1 MAFQNQNTTWGN
13 TQWVSFQKG
22 PRIYYSFFTFSM
34 DGKTIKYGST
44 IYKQEGQ
51 ENIRMEN
58 HFQTAKDRFER
69 FPVVASVSK
78 KIIQKMDTHKTRRAK
93 TVLFESKDFQSF
105 LIQNFVQ
112 HGVRLR
118 QGKESYSSLRKKI
131 LENRQAI
138 LNKKKNTLINKTK
151 AKIHRSEKERKMMI
165 QGFNPQEKGFV
176 KIEYSPENLPEI
188 NSNLTYNM
196 VIWEEGKRIYHVD
209 IQHDPNTGKARYGAC
224 VFKSASIQECQNYDR
239 EIHIDTAVDRFENFP
254 ILAFLPLNYQG
265 QNKRKM
271 SKGEFPLNQENIQII
286 KKAMCIFGARQ
297 RNIKDNFLKKQE
309 ILQNQE
315 SNLKK
320 LNRLQQSL
328 DYDLSCYR
336 KNKFQHQMETN
347 RQQWIKFTS
356 LTPIVAP
363 AIAMVAK
370 VAEKCNNVIQKASK
384 IVFMDTPPIVLN
396 KNKKIPTPPNSPR
409 IQKIED
415 HFDQYLNIKKQKKQ
429 KTNKGYKNKTQS
441 AQKRKAT
448 ENYKQEI
455 IAKER
460 MNAEK
465 TKDKINRRATI
476 LV

>member
-1 MAFQNQNTTWGN
+1 MLYSVNKNYRITFTDSIKQNMAFQNENTTWGN

-44 IYKQEGQ
+44 IYKHEGE

-93 TVLFESKDFQSF
+93 TVFFESKDFQSF

-131 LENRQAI
+131 LDNRQAI
-138 LNKKKNTLINKTK
+138 INKKKNTIINKTK
-151 AKIHRSEKERKMMI
+151 AQIHRSEKERKMMI
-165 QGFNPQEKGFV
+165 QGFKPQEKGFV
-176 KIEYSPENLPEI
+176 KIEYSPENLPVI
-188 NSNLTYNM
+188 NNKLTYNM
-196 VIWEEGKRIYHVD
+196 VIWEEGDRIYHVD

-224 VFKSASIQECQNYDR
+224 VFKSASIQDCQNYER

-265 QNKRKM
+265 QNKRKK
-271 SKGEFPLNQENIQII
+271 SKGEFPLNKENFQII
-286 KKAMCIFGARQ
+286 KKAMCMFGARQ

-309 ILQNQE
+309 ILQNQA

-320 LNRLQQSL
+320 LNRIQQRL

-336 KNKFQHQMETN
+336 KNTFQQKMETH

-396 KNKKIPTPPNSPR
+396 KSKKIPTPPNSPR

-415 HFDQYLNIKKQKKQ
+415 QFDQYLNIKKQKKIKDTRTKHKALKKERQQ
-429 KTNKGYKNKTQS
+429 KITNKKKL
-441 AQKRKAT
+441 QKKG
-448 ENYKQEI
+448 
-455 IAKER
+455 
-460 MNAEK
+460 
-465 TKDKINRRATI
+465 
-476 LV
+476 

>member
-44 IYKQEGQ
+44 IYKQEGV

-58 HFQTAKDRFER
+58 HFQTAQDRFER
-69 FPVVASVSK
+69 FPVVAPVSE
-78 KIIQKMDTHKTRRAK
+78 KIIQAMDTHKTRRAK
-93 TVLFESKDFQSF
+93 TVFFESKEFQSF
-105 LIQNFVQ
+105 LIQSFVH
-112 HGVRLR
+112 HGVRVR
-118 QGKESYSSLRKKI
+118 QGKDSYSSLRKKI
-131 LENRQAI
+131 LDNRQAI

-151 AKIHRSEKERKMMI
+151 AQIQRSEKERKMMI

-176 KIEYSPENLPEI
+176 KIEYSPEFLPEI

-196 VIWEEGKRIYHVD
+196 VIWEEGARIYHVD

-224 VFKSASIQECQNYDR
+224 VFKSSCIQDCQNYDR

-265 QNKRKM
+265 QNKRKK
-271 SKGEFPLNQENIQII
+271 SKGEFPVNQENIQII
-286 KKAMCIFGARQ
+286 KKAMCMFGARQ

-309 ILQNQE
+309 ILQNQA

-336 KNKFQHQMETN
+336 KNTFQHQMETE
-347 RQQWIKFTS
+347 RQQWIKFKS
-356 LTPIVAP
+356 LIPIVEP
-363 AIAMVAK
+363 TIAIVSK
-370 VAEKCNNVIQKASK
+370 VAQKCNNVIQKASK

-396 KNKKIPTPPNSPR
+396 KHKKIPTPPNSPR
-409 IQKIED
+409 IQQIED
-415 HFDQYLNIKKQKKQ
+415 EMEMQHNIYKN
-429 KTNKGYKNKTQS
+429 KTNKGYKDKTKS
-441 AQKRKAT
+441 VEKRKAT
-448 ENYKQEI
+448 EKYKQEQI
-455 IAKER
+455 VKER
-460 MNAEK
+460 KNAEK
-465 TKDKINRRATI
+465 TKEKKNRRQTI
-476 LV
+476 VI

>member
-1 MAFQNQNTTWGN
+1 MALQNQNTTWAN
-13 TQWVSFQKG
+13 THWVSFQKG
-22 PRIYYSFFTFSM
+22 PRIYYSFFTFSV

-44 IYKQEGQ
+44 IYKQEGE

-69 FPVVASVSK
+69 FPVVVPVSK
-78 KIIQKMDTHKTRRAK
+78 KIIQEMDTHKTRRAK
-93 TVLFESKDFQSF
+93 TVFFESKEFQSF
-105 LIQNFVQ
+105 LIQNFVH
-112 HGVRLR
+112 HGVRVR
-118 QGKESYSSLRKKI
+118 QGKDSYSSLRKKI
-131 LENRQAI
+131 LDNRQAI
-138 LNKKKNTLINKTK
+138 INKKKNTLINKTK
-151 AKIHRSEKERKMMI
+151 AQIQRAEKERKMMI

-188 NSNLTYNM
+188 NSKLTYNM
-196 VIWEEGKRIYHVD
+196 VIWKEGERIYHVD

-224 VFKSASIQECQNYDR
+224 VFKSASIQDCQNYDR

-265 QNKRKM
+265 QNKRKK
-271 SKGEFPLNQENIQII
+271 SKGEFPLNKENIQII
-286 KKAMCIFGARQ
+286 KKAMCMFGARQ

-309 ILQNQE
+309 ILQNQA

-320 LNRLQQSL
+320 LNRIQQRL

-336 KNKFQHQMETN
+336 KNTFQQKMETQ
-347 RQQWIKFTS
+347 RKQWNKFTS

-363 AIAMVAK
+363 AMAMVAK
-370 VAEKCNNVIQKASK
+370 VAEKCNNVLQKASQ
-384 IVFMDTPPIVLN
+384 IVFMDSPPIVLN
-396 KNKKIPTPPNSPR
+396 KNKKVPTPPNSPR
-409 IQKIED
+409 IQQIED
-415 HFDQYLNIKKQKKQ
+415 QFDQYLNLKKQ
-429 KTNKGYKNKTQS
+429 KTNKGYKNKTQT

-448 ENYKQEI
+448 ENYKQEK

-465 TKDKINRRATI
+465 TKEKVNRRATI
-476 LV
+476 VV